1 VSVVI
6 PVLGDAAHLGELL
19 SRLHALAPPPE
30 ELIVVDGGASED
42 CRWICE
48 SARATYLQ
56 SPAGR
61 GRQLREGAARA
72 TGAILWFL
80 HADADPA
87 VDAVARIRHAVAAGA
102 HGGYFR
108 FRFSGEPCLRKA
120 LLAALINLRARLG
133 VPYGDQ
139 GLFMMR
145 AAYEQAGGFADAP
158 LFEEVPLVR
167 ALRRA
172 GRFDSVDA
180 AIGVSPRRWERDGWV
195 RRTLENRLLAL
206 AYMAGISPHRLARRY
221 RGR

>member
-1 VSVVI
+1 M
-6 PVLGDAAHLGELL
+6 
-19 SRLHALAPPPE
+19 
-30 ELIVVDGGASED
+30 
-42 CRWICE
+42 
-48 SARATYLQ
+48 T
-56 SPAGR
+56 
-61 GRQLREGAARA
+61 
-72 TGAILWFL
+72 
-80 HADADPA
+80 
-87 VDAVARIRHAVAAGA
+87 
-102 HGGYFR
+102 
-108 FRFSGEPCLRKA
+108 
-120 LLAALINLRARLG
+120 
-133 VPYGDQ
+133 
-139 GLFMMR
+139 R